1 MPMLE
6 RILVPRCVKPID
18 FGEVKSRQ
26 VHIFSDASSVGYGS
40 VAYLRLCDNENRIH
54 CSFLM
59 GKARLAPIKAV
70 TIPRL
75 ELTAATVS
83 VRLGEILKKELDEAF
98 DTVQYHTDSVT
109 VLRYISNEQKRF
121 QVFVANRVQTIR
133 NLSDPS
139 QWKYVDTKENPA
151 DDASRGLDAQ
161 ALSEQQRW
169 LRGPRFLWQPEKDWP
184 TQPSSLGEI
193 SNEDPEI
200 KRQVNACVT
209 TTTDLSPASAITK
222 LFQHFSDW
230 YRLKKA
236 VAVFLRVK
244 TILQDRRLKRI
255 NEQHGPSAAVN
266 VKASKPNID
275 CSSLTVQELEEAE
288 RSIIRFSQLQ
298 SFYNELK
305 SLDQA
310 SCDEPGHGQT
320 LLQKRKNEVTKTS
333 PLYRLDPFVD
343 RGLLRVGGRLNH
355 ADIPEE
361 SKHPVILPRKSHV
374 TTLII
379 RHTHEQLGH
388 AGRGHVLAKLREQ
401 YWIIKANSAVRQ
413 LISSCVICRRIK
425 STPQDQK
432 MADLP
437 EDRLTPAPPFTYV
450 GVDYFGPY
458 VTKEGRKERKRYGA
472 LFTCLVSRA
481 VHIEVAHT
489 LDTDSFL
496 HALRRFIA
504 RRGQVR
510 EIRSDNGT
518 NFVGARRELREA
530 INEMDQKE
538 ITEKLRQQNIDWKFN
553 PPAAS
558 HMGGVWERQ
567 IRTTRRILDTL
578 LREHGSRLDDESL
591 QTLMCE
597 VESIINSRP
606 LTVISSDVKDP
617 YPLSPN
623 QILTMKTSIVLP
635 PPGKFQR
642 NDVYMRRRW
651 RRVQY
656 LCNLFWSRWKRE
668 YLPTLQERAKW
679 NKVKRNLKVDDVVLV
694 RDENAPRNVWPM
706 GVVTRVEPDS
716 KGLVRSVVLRTHT
729 TELHRPVNKLILML
743 TAEER
748 MDPTQDTEE
757 VADKLTQTVKEW
769 TLFLFKL
776 IYRFST
782 G

>member
-1 MPMLE
+1 
-6 RILVPRCVKPID
+6 
-18 FGEVKSRQ
+18 
-26 VHIFSDASSVGYGS
+26 
-40 VAYLRLCDNENRIH
+40 
-54 CSFLM
+54 
-59 GKARLAPIKAV
+59 
-70 TIPRL
+70 
-75 ELTAATVS
+75 
-83 VRLGEILKKELDEAF
+83 
-98 DTVQYHTDSVT
+98 
-109 VLRYISNEQKRF
+109 
-121 QVFVANRVQTIR
+121 
-133 NLSDPS
+133 
-139 QWKYVDTKENPA
+139 
-151 DDASRGLDAQ
+151 
-161 ALSEQQRW
+161 
-169 LRGPRFLWQPEKDWP
+169 
-184 TQPSSLGEI
+184 
-193 SNEDPEI
+193 
-200 KRQVNACVT
+200 
-209 TTTDLSPASAITK
+209 
-222 LFQHFSDW
+222 
-230 YRLKKA
+230 
-236 VAVFLRVK
+236 
-244 TILQDRRLKRI
+244 
-255 NEQHGPSAAVN
+255 
-266 VKASKPNID
+266 
-275 CSSLTVQELEEAE
+275 
-288 RSIIRFSQLQ
+288 
-298 SFYNELK
+298 
-305 SLDQA
+305 
-310 SCDEPGHGQT
+310 
-320 LLQKRKNEVTKTS
+320 
-333 PLYRLDPFVD
+333 
-343 RGLLRVGGRLNH
+343 
-355 ADIPEE
+355 
-361 SKHPVILPRKSHV
+361 
-374 TTLII
+374 
-379 RHTHEQLGH
+379 
-388 AGRGHVLAKLREQ
+388 
-401 YWIIKANSAVRQ
+401 
-413 LISSCVICRRIK
+413 
-425 STPQDQK
+425 

-496 HALRRFIA
+496 HALHRFIA
-504 RRGQVR
+504 
-510 EIRSDNGT
+510 SP
-518 NFVGARRELREA
+518 LH
-530 INEMDQKE
+530 
-538 ITEKLRQQNIDWKFN
+538 

-716 KGLVRSVVLRTHT
+716 KGLVRSVLLRTHT

-748 MDPTQDTEE
+748 MDATQDTEV
-757 VADKLTQTVKEW
+757 VAHKLTQTVKE
-769 TLFLFKL
+769 
-776 IYRFST
+776 
-782 G
+782 

>member
-1 MPMLE
+1 MT
-6 RILVPRCVKPID
+6 
-18 FGEVKSRQ
+18 
-26 VHIFSDASSVGYGS
+26 
-40 VAYLRLCDNENRIH
+40 
-54 CSFLM
+54 
-59 GKARLAPIKAV
+59 LAP
-70 TIPRL
+70 
-75 ELTAATVS
+75 
-83 VRLGEILKKELDEAF
+83 
-98 DTVQYHTDSVT
+98 
-109 VLRYISNEQKRF
+109 
-121 QVFVANRVQTIR
+121 
-133 NLSDPS
+133 
-139 QWKYVDTKENPA
+139 
-151 DDASRGLDAQ
+151 
-161 ALSEQQRW
+161 
-169 LRGPRFLWQPEKDWP
+169 
-184 TQPSSLGEI
+184 
-193 SNEDPEI
+193 
-200 KRQVNACVT
+200 
-209 TTTDLSPASAITK
+209 
-222 LFQHFSDW
+222 
-230 YRLKKA
+230 
-236 VAVFLRVK
+236 
-244 TILQDRRLKRI
+244 
-255 NEQHGPSAAVN
+255 
-266 VKASKPNID
+266 
-275 CSSLTVQELEEAE
+275 
-288 RSIIRFSQLQ
+288 
-298 SFYNELK
+298 
-305 SLDQA
+305 
-310 SCDEPGHGQT
+310 
-320 LLQKRKNEVTKTS
+320 
-333 PLYRLDPFVD
+333 PL
-343 RGLLRVGGRLNH
+343 
-355 ADIPEE
+355 
-361 SKHPVILPRKSHV
+361 
-374 TTLII
+374 
-379 RHTHEQLGH
+379 
-388 AGRGHVLAKLREQ
+388 
-401 YWIIKANSAVRQ
+401 
-413 LISSCVICRRIK
+413 
-425 STPQDQK
+425 
-432 MADLP
+432 
-437 EDRLTPAPPFTYV
+437 TYV

-481 VHIEVAHT
+481 VHIEVAHS

-578 LREHGSRLDDESL
+578 LHEHGRRLDDESL

-679 NKVKRNLKVDDVVLV
+679 NKIKRNLKVDDVFLV

-748 MDPTQDTEE
+748 MDATQDKEE
-757 VADKLTQTVKEW
+757 VADKLSQTVKE
-769 TLFLFKL
+769 
-776 IYRFST
+776 
-782 G
+782 

>member
-1 MPMLE
+1 M
-6 RILVPRCVKPID
+6 
-18 FGEVKSRQ
+18 
-26 VHIFSDASSVGYGS
+26 
-40 VAYLRLCDNENRIH
+40 
-54 CSFLM
+54 
-59 GKARLAPIKAV
+59 
-70 TIPRL
+70 
-75 ELTAATVS
+75 
-83 VRLGEILKKELDEAF
+83 
-98 DTVQYHTDSVT
+98 
-109 VLRYISNEQKRF
+109 
-121 QVFVANRVQTIR
+121 
-133 NLSDPS
+133 
-139 QWKYVDTKENPA
+139 
-151 DDASRGLDAQ
+151 
-161 ALSEQQRW
+161 
-169 LRGPRFLWQPEKDWP
+169 
-184 TQPSSLGEI
+184 
-193 SNEDPEI
+193 
-200 KRQVNACVT
+200 
-209 TTTDLSPASAITK
+209 
-222 LFQHFSDW
+222 
-230 YRLKKA
+230 
-236 VAVFLRVK
+236 
-244 TILQDRRLKRI
+244 
-255 NEQHGPSAAVN
+255 
-266 VKASKPNID
+266 
-275 CSSLTVQELEEAE
+275 
-288 RSIIRFSQLQ
+288 
-298 SFYNELK
+298 K

-310 SCDEPGHGQT
+310 SLDEPGYEQT
-320 LLQKRKNEVTKTS
+320 PSQKRKNELTKAS
-333 PLYRLDPFVD
+333 SLYRLDPFVD
-343 RGLLRVGGRLNH
+343 GGLLRVGGRLNH

-388 AGRGHVLAKLREQ
+388 AGRGHVLAKLRER

-413 LISSCVICRRIK
+413 LISSCVMCRRIK

-481 VHIEVAHT
+481 VHIEVAHS

-538 ITEKLRQQNIDWKFN
+538 VTEKLRQQNIDWKFN

-567 IRTTRRILDTL
+567 IRTARRILDTL

-606 LTVISSDVKDP
+606 LTVISSDVRDP

-623 QILTMKTSIVLP
+623 QILTMKTGIVLP

-706 GVVTRVEPDS
+706 GVVTKVEPDS

-748 MDPTQDTEE
+748 MDATQDIEE
-757 VADKLTQTVKEW
+757 VADKLVQTVQQ
-769 TLFLFKL
+769 
-776 IYRFST
+776 
-782 G
+782 